1 MKRAYADD
9 SYFGSIYAI
18 LIRQDHIGLNSFEDF
33 LLVNGFLFKVSN
45 LFVPLGTRQ
54 EKLVT
59 WMHSN
64 GLGSHFGRD
73 RTFGLANEKLFWS
86 NMRRDMNRIG
96 LTLLVC
102 VPNYKITKGG
112 QQNTG
117 LYMPSPMPKEPWT
130 DISMDFVLGL
140 P

>member
-54 EKLVT
+54 ENLVT

-73 RTFGLANEKLFWS
+73 WTFGLANEKLFWS

-102 VPNYKITKGG
+102 VPNYKRGTTKYRLIYAF
-112 QQNTG
+112 T
-117 LYMPSPMPKEPWT
+117 YAKRT
-130 DISMDFVLGL
+130 MD
-140 P
+140 